1 MVLQNFLLGLI
12 FSLLLTPLVRRIG
25 KKYRVLDAPDG
36 DRKTH
41 AKAVPLLGG
50 AAIFLAFVLAALFAS
65 KGLFGGFLLQKH
77 VIGIALG
84 GAILVIGGAL
94 DDIWSLKPSRQI
106 LFPAAAAL
114 VIIASGI
121 GATSITNPFG
131 GILRLDLWQIPIFS
145 YGGDPHHL
153 TLPGDLFTFIWLMVM
168 MYTTKLLDG
177 LDGLVSG
184 LGVIGFTVIALLSLT
199 PEVAQP
205 ELARLSMIA
214 AGAAGGFLFY
224 NGFPA
229 SIFLGEGGSTLIG
242 FLLGTLAILSGGKI
256 GITLLVLAVPL
267 IDAAWTIFR
276 RAVLERRS
284 IASADVGHLHFRLR
298 TLGLTRRQT
307 AGAFWLFAASFG
319 GIGLFLRGKEKVIAL
334 GILAAV
340 FILVTVLVHR
350 IVKKNHGKENNI

>member
-12 FSLLLTPLVRRIG
+12 FALILTPVVRKIGRRYRI
-25 KKYRVLDAPDG
+25 LDTPDG
-36 DRKTH
+36 ERKKH
-41 AKAVPLLGG
+41 KKAVPLLGG
-50 AAIFLAFVLAALFAS
+50 MAVFLAFVLAAALSSEA
-65 KGLFGGFLLQKH
+65 LFGGFLLKKH

-84 GAILVIGGAL
+84 GLVLVIGGAL
-94 DDIWSLKPSRQI
+94 DDIWTLRPMHQI

-114 VIIASGI
+114 IIIASGI
-121 GATSITNPFG
+121 GATYITNPFG
-131 GILRLDLWQIPIFS
+131 GIMPLDLWQIPVFN
-145 YGGDPHHL
+145 YAGNPYHL
-153 TLPGDLFTFIWLMVM
+153 TLPGDLFTFVWLMVM

-205 ELARLSMIA
+205 ELARLSMIS

-229 SIFLGEGGSTLIG
+229 TIFLGEGGSTLIG

-267 IDAAWTIFR
+267 IDVAWTIFR
-276 RAVLERRS
+276 RAVIERKS
-284 IASADVGHLHFRLR
+284 IASGDVGHLHFRLR
-298 TLGLTRRQT
+298 ALGLTHRQT
-307 AGAFWLFAASFG
+307 VGAFWLFAASFG
-319 GIGLFLRGKEKVIAL
+319 GVGLFLRGKEKAFAFAL
-334 GILAAV
+334 LALV
-340 FILVTVLVHR
+340 FVLVTVLVHR
-350 IVKKNHGKENNI
+350 ITKKNNDKDNIV